1 MGIIIVLLPLSVLLG
16 FTGLMAYLWSV
27 RSGQFKDLDTPAM
40 RILLDGEKQASGQI
54 EETSQKAKTDTHA
67 Q

>member
-1 MGIIIVLLPLSVLLG
+1 MGIIIVLLPLSILLG

-40 RILLDGEKQASGQI
+40 RILLDDETKAPGLP
-54 EETSQKAKTDTHA
+54 EEGSKNKESR
-67 Q
+67 

>member
-1 MGIIIVLLPLSVLLG
+1 MGIIIVLLPLSILLG
-16 FTGLMAYLWSV
+16 FAGLMAYLWSV

-40 RILLDGEKQASGQI
+40 RILLEEEKKVPGLI
-54 EETSQKAKTDTHA
+54 EEDSQKGSTDKH